1 MKKLF
6 LLFAVTLAMG
16 FTACSNEDFPVNPE
30 EQEEDPK
37 DEPQFYVYLCFGQS
51 NMEGNA
57 TPDTQD
63 KTVDPRFQ
71 MLACVDFSSPKRK
84 MGEW

>member
-6 LLFAVTLAMG
+6 LLFAMTFAMG

-37 DEPQFYVYLCFGQS
+37 DEPQFYVYLCSYGS
-51 NMEGNA
+51 
-57 TPDTQD
+57 
-63 KTVDPRFQ
+63 
-71 MLACVDFSSPKRK
+71 C
-84 MGEW
+84 